1 MLWVPLINSLINIP
15 ISKPLK
21 LLLLTVYTC
30 DFIPH
35 WMGIWGE
42 NSGRLNK
49 LSEEKLLL
57 QSTASAG
64 DALEIKS

>member
-1 MLWVPLINSLINIP
+1 MPLINSLINIP
-15 ISKPLK
+15 ISKLLK
-21 LLLLTVYTC
+21 LLSLTAYTC
-30 DFIPH
+30 DLIPH
-35 WMGIWGE
+35 WMGIWE
-42 NSGRLNK
+42 EDSGRLNK